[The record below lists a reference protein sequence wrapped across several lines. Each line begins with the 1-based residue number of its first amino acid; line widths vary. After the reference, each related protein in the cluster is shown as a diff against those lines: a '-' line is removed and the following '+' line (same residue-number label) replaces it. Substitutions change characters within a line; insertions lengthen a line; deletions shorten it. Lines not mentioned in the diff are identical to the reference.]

1 MVVLRYPC
9 RICKK
14 VMRME
19 QIPEFTNLPPNVV
32 CVKCLGCGVLGIELL
47 INAKPLREVHSE

>member
-1 MVVLRYPC
+1 MVVLNYPC

-14 VMRME
+14 TMRME
-19 QIPEFTNLPPNVV
+19 KLTEFRDLPPNVV

-47 INAKPLREVHSE
+47 INAKPILEVHSG